1 MSHLTQMQI
10 AFLLGGRLPPAE
22 HAALLEHALACDA
35 CAEAL
40 WQANAALPTVAPPP
54 GMERR
59 ALERARGARRPETMR
74 AYTLR
79 VFAAMAAALV
89 LLFSGVFQRLVQ
101 TGVPKLGQS
110 IQTQFTEWIDYAKE
124 GLNFAS
130 ESK

>member
-1 MSHLTQMQI
+1 MHCLTHNQI
-10 AFLLGGRLPPAE
+10 ETLLLGVTPPE
-22 HAALLEHALACDA
+22 EQIALLEHIADCDV

-40 WQANAALPTVAPPP
+40 AARTMALPCVNPPRGMAPQVLKKAQAKR
-54 GMERR
+54 ENLRS
-59 ALERARGARRPETMR
+59 
-74 AYTLR
+74 YSLR